1 MQDAQNRTLLVFQ
14 IAYSYQDMVDRNLT
28 IFFTSKDL
36 GGYFQR
42 VITVHP
48 ISDYSKML
56 ETEPDFGKAH
66 FIQHDKNHIFVE
78 GRVAR
83 YRFLRHFKTINFLLA
98 QMELFLAIRRYTRHM
113 QIDFIRAEDP
123 RLNGLWGVLFH
134 KLTRAPLF
142 VGNWGNPRIIR
153 ALTGRP
159 LMPRFFRKIWLETF
173 VEKKIFN
180 EADCVMAQNADNLQF
195 VLDYGIDQKK
205 TAIFKV
211 GNAVNKCH
219 FVPPNQRKPV
229 VVPLLSN
236 LEPSTRILLC
246 AFVIE
251 KRKILED
258 AFEVLSVLKREFD
271 IKLVVA
277 GDGSAREFYAKCRD
291 DMKLT
296 NDVILLGNVPQETLS
311 YLMVKADVILSP
323 LTGRALTESVL
334 SSTPVVA
341 YDIDCHPE
349 LIESGVT
356 GELVPFRNWKEM
368 ADKTRLLLRD
378 KAYSE
383 RIGQAGRENALQFM
397 DPRTIND
404 SQIRVFE
411 EYTGTP

>member
-1 MQDAQNRTLLVFQ
+1 MQDGRNRTLLVFQ

-56 ETEPDFGKAH
+56 ETEPDFGKVN
-66 FIQHDKNHIFVE
+66 FTQHDKNHIFVE

-83 YRFLRHFKTINFLLA
+83 YHFLRYFKTINFLLA
-98 QMELFLAIRRYTRHM
+98 QLDLFLAIRRYTKDIK
-113 QIDFIRAEDP
+113 IDFIRAEDP
-123 RLNGLWGVLFH
+123 RFNGLWGVLFH
-134 KLTRAPLF
+134 KLTKAPLF
-142 VGNWGNPRIIR
+142 VGNWGNPRVIR

-159 LMPRFFRKIWLETF
+159 LMPRFFKKIWLETF
-173 VEKKIFN
+173 IEKKIFN
-180 EADCVMAQNADNLQF
+180 QADCVMAQNADNLQF
-195 VLDYGIDQKK
+195 VLDYGIDRKK
-205 TAIFKV
+205 TAIFKL
-211 GNAVNKCH
+211 GNAVNNCH
-219 FVPPNQRKPV
+219 FVNPRERKPV
-229 VVPLLSN
+229 LIPLLSD
-236 LEPSTRILLC
+236 LKPGTKMLLC

-258 AFEVLSVLKREFD
+258 AFEVLSVLKGEFD

-277 GDGSAREFYAKCRD
+277 GDGSAREFYTKYRD

-368 ADKTRLLLRD
+368 ADKTRLLLRNQE
-378 KAYSE
+378 YSE
-383 RIGQAGRENALQFM
+383 RIGRAGRENALKFM
-397 DPRTIND
+397 DPRTINE
-404 SQIRVFE
+404 SQIKVFE
-411 EYTGTP
+411 EYAGMP

>member
-1 MQDAQNRTLLVFQ
+1 MQAEQNRTLLVFQ

-56 ETEPDFGKAH
+56 ETKPEFGKAH
-66 FIQHDKNHIFVE
+66 FIQHNKNHIFVE

-83 YRFLRHFKTINFLLA
+83 FYFLRHFKTINFLLA
-98 QMELFLAIRRYTRHM
+98 QLDLFIAIRHYTKDM
-113 QIDFIRAEDP
+113 KIDFIRAEDP

-134 KLTRAPLF
+134 RLTRAPLF
-142 VGNWGNPRIIR
+142 VGNWGNPGTIR

-159 LMPRFFRKIWLETF
+159 LMPRFFKKIWLETF
-173 VEKKIFN
+173 IEKKIFN

-195 VLDYGIDQKK
+195 VLDYGIDRGK
-205 TAIFKV
+205 TAIFKL
-211 GNAVNKCH
+211 GNAVNQCH
-219 FVPPNQRKPV
+219 FVNPNERRPV
-229 VVPLLSN
+229 FIPLLSD
-236 LEPSTRILLC
+236 LEPGTRILLC

-258 AFEVLSVLKREFD
+258 AFEVLNVLKRDFD

-291 DMKLT
+291 AMKLT
-296 NDVILLGNVPQETLS
+296 DDVILLGNVAQETLS

-368 ADKTRLLLRD
+368 AEKTRLLLSD
-378 KAYSE
+378 KGYAE
-383 RIGQAGRENALQFM
+383 RIGRTGRENALKFM
-397 DPRTIND
+397 DPTTINE
-404 SQIRVFE
+404 SQIRVFQE
-411 EYTGTP
+411 HAGTS